1 MNPRIKITRPLL
13 EKALLDLERRHPFAL
28 ERVGFFSCRSTSGP
42 NGPILFAHDYH
53 PVPDG
58 LYLEDECCGARIGE
72 IPIQAAMQ
80 RTLDSNSAQLWIHT
94 HGRNWSTF
102 PSPLDA
108 REGPNV
114 VRSLA
119 NLNQGL
125 PHGWAVVSE
134 REISGQIHL
143 SKELVELS
151 RMSVVGWPMSIGRR
165 SLDDRGVDLESRH
178 GRQGFL
184 GRDAPWIIENARI
197 GIVGL
202 GGGGSHINQQLAHIG
217 FKHVVYADF
226 DHVTLSNLNRLVGAT
241 AKDVRDAR
249 LKSEIASRV
258 FLSIQP
264 DAHLDVVPAR
274 WEDKVDALGEC
285 DIIFGC
291 VDSFAGRRDL
301 EQFCRSRMIP
311 LIDIGMKVRQNPDAV
326 PQIYGQCAVSMPG
339 SHCLRCLNVITD
351 ENLAEEAGDYGAGP
365 QPRIRTHEP
374 NVRAGRRKRGG
385 HLQPDRRDLQLLR
398 AAERAVTQPWVPI
411 PMEAPAMSRS
421 TANQSSGFPCVRGDN
436 GERVL
441 WLHPYKAAIA
451 TTRSFAPTEAVR
463 QFVVSATTGA
473 QAA

>member
-1 MNPRIKITRPLL
+1 MNPRIKITRSLL
-13 EKALLDLERRHPFAL
+13 QKALLDLERRHPFAL

-42 NGPILFAHDYH
+42 NGPILLAHDYH

-58 LYLEDECCGARIGE
+58 HYLEDESCGARIGE
-72 IPIQAAMQ
+72 IPIHAAMQ
-80 RTLDSNSAQLWIHT
+80 RSLDSGSAQLWIHT

-143 SKELVELS
+143 SKSALVELS
-151 RMSVVGWPMSIGRR
+151 RMSVVGWPMSIGRS

-184 GRDAPWIIENARI
+184 GPGAPWIIENAKM

-249 LKSEIASRV
+249 LKAEIASRV

-264 DAHLDVVPAR
+264 DALLDAVPAR

-285 DIIFGC
+285 DVIFGC

-311 LIDIGMKVRQNPDAV
+311 LIDIGMKVRQNPGEV

-365 QPRIRTHEP
+365 QPQVVWP
-374 NVRAGRRKRGG
+374 NGVLA
-385 HLQPDRRDLQLLR
+385 
-398 AAERAVTQPWVPI
+398 
-411 PMEAPAMSRS
+411 S
-421 TANQSSGFPCVRGDN
+421 TAVGFAMQMLTGWAGNTAPPARVDYKGFEQSVTPSNLIQALKGISCSHFGAEDLGDPAL
-436 GERVL
+436 VKL
-441 WLHPYKAAIA
+441 
-451 TTRSFAPTEAVR
+451 
-463 QFVVSATTGA
+463 
-473 QAA
+473 